1 MVIQHNMV
9 AMFANYELGKSS
21 GSLKKSTEKLSSGYK
36 INRAGDDA
44 ARLAISE
51 KMRGQI
57 RGLDQA
63 VRNAEDG
70 ISLVQTADG
79 AMAELESI
87 VHRMRELS
95 VQAANDT
102 NTTSD
107 REAIQKE
114 IDALSEEIT
123 RTADDTEFNTRKIL
137 KGSKQMKTC
146 SVTGTIDDLRRVYQT
161 VKHVQKIETVI
172 SEEIKVPGGYTKSS
186 MPGWALGTDPLYMKT
201 DTTITG
207 NLTEQIDLGEKD
219 YLYRVRFK
227 KTDGNSAGASTINRS
242 NFENT
247 QRLTKA
253 ELYTDLNGVQ
263 KVTQTLADGTTT
275 DIEFS
280 AFVAGNPYMARVL
293 SQQPENA
300 DGKKILTCEYERTE
314 QIITHNGGIM
324 DFRNLNKDNIT
335 DLVDGTEKHGFNATC
350 TACDQ
355 HYSIS
360 FVAGTGSRAYSV
372 PGDYSYVYEIDIQD
386 LLDKA
391 KGGQDVTG
399 EELVD
404 KVINELNAMDKN
416 YKTGI
421 ESDYATFSGKE
432 YDSQSSSAFG
442 IKFQHHQALLKDD
455 NNLNALVFIDTWN
468 YSKNST
474 SPTRGLFDTTVY
486 EGPETKIVWKRELAN
501 INLDNPVTA
510 DPNKIYTMYY
520 DREENNPLRIQ
531 VGANGGQELALTMP
545 EISLTKLGIEELNV
559 LTHAD
564 AAFSLDRC
572 DYAIDYIN
580 SERSRMGAYQNRM
593 EHITSGN
600 SNASENLQS
609 SESRMR
615 DTDMAEE
622 MAKFSKENI
631 LMQAGQSM
639 LTQANQTTQSVL
651 ALLNA

>member
-9 AMFANYELGKSS
+9 AMFANYELKKSNS
-21 GSLKKSTEKLSSGYK
+21 SLKKSTEKLSSGYK

-57 RGLDQA
+57 RGLDQS

-79 AMAELESI
+79 AMGEIESI
-87 VHRMRELS
+87 VHRMRELA

-102 NTTSD
+102 NTTED
-107 REAIQKE
+107 RESIQEE
-114 IDALSEEIT
+114 IDQLTEEIT

-137 KGSKQMKTC
+137 KGSKQMKTH
-146 SVTGTIDDLRRVYQT
+146 SVTGTIDDLRKVYQT
-161 VKHVQKIETVI
+161 VKNVQRIETVI
-172 SEEIKVPGGYTKSS
+172 SEEVKVPGGYTKSS
-186 MPGWALGTDPLYMKT
+186 MPGWALGTDPLYIPT
-201 DTTITG
+201 DTTTTG

-219 YLYRVRFK
+219 YYYQVRYK
-227 KTDGNSAGASTINRS
+227 KEDGTSAGSSTTNRS
-242 NFENT
+242 NYEST
-247 QRLTKA
+247 QHLTKA
-253 ELYTDLNGVQ
+253 ELYTDSNGVQ
-263 KVTQTLADGTTT
+263 KVTQTFADGTTS
-275 DIEFS
+275 DVEFS
-280 AFVAGNPYMARVL
+280 AFSAGNYYMARLL
-293 SQQPENA
+293 SQQPENV
-300 DGKKILTCEYERTE
+300 DGKKILTCEYQRTE

-324 DFRNLNKDNIT
+324 DFSNLNKNNIT
-335 DLVDGTEKHGFNATC
+335 DLVDGKEKHGFNATC
-350 TACDQ
+350 TACDK

-372 PGDYSYVYEIDIQD
+372 PNEDSYIYEIDIQE

-391 KGGQDVTG
+391 SAGQDVTG
-399 EELVD
+399 EDLVD
-404 KVINELNAMDKN
+404 KVLNELKAMDKN
-416 YKTGI
+416 YITGI
-421 ESDYATFSGKE
+421 ESDYATFSNNE
-432 YDSQSSSAFG
+432 YESQSSSANG

-455 NNLNALVFIDTWN
+455 ANPNALVFIDTWN
-468 YSKNST
+468 YSKSST
-474 SPTRGLFDTTVY
+474 SATRGLFDTTVY
-486 EGPETKIVWKRELAN
+486 EGADTKTIWKRELAN

-520 DREENNPLRIQ
+520 NREQNDPLRIQ

-545 EISLTKLGIEELNV
+545 EISLEKLGIEELNV

-572 DYAIDYIN
+572 DCAIDYIN
-580 SERSRMGAYQNRM
+580 SERGRMGAYQNRM
-593 EHITSGN
+593 EHILSGN
-600 SNASENLQS
+600 SNTSENLQA

-615 DTDMAEE
+615 DTDMAKEI
-622 MAKFSKENI
+622 AKFSKENI

-639 LTQANQTTQSVL
+639 LAQANQSKQSVL
-651 ALLNA
+651 NLLG